1 MSAGAI
7 AVHSLLALS
16 AAAVWAGCL
25 GVVAMRN
32 EYERLHFMAPMS
44 TVSVGAILAAVVV
57 QEGWGQ
63 SAVNMSLILVALVFT
78 NAVLAHATARAAR
91 VRELGQWQPAEG
103 EKVEG
108 MERISGARQKRK

>member
-7 AVHSLLALS
+7 AVESLLAVS
-16 AAAVWAGCL
+16 AAAVWVGCL

-32 EYERLHFMAPMS
+32 QYERLHFMAPMS
-44 TVSVGAILAAVVV
+44 TVSVAAILAAVVV

-63 SAVNMSLILVALVFT
+63 AAIKMSLILLALVFT

-91 VRELGQWQPAEG
+91 VRDLGQWQPCEG
-103 EKVEG
+103 EKVAGLEQ
-108 MERISGARQKRK
+108 ISGARQKRK

>member
-7 AVHSLLALS
+7 AVESLLAVS
-16 AAAVWAGCL
+16 AAAVWVGCL

-32 EYERLHFMAPMS
+32 QYERLHFMAPMS
-44 TVSVGAILAAVVV
+44 TVSVAAILAAVVV

-63 SAVNMSLILVALVFT
+63 TAIKMSLILLALVFT

-91 VRELGQWQPAEG
+91 VRDLGQWQPCEG
-103 EKVEG
+103 EKVAGLEQ
-108 MERISGARQKRK
+108 ISGARQKRK